1 MTSVEFVYEET
12 CPFIGATRS
21 RLIAAFQKAEMRP
34 HWIEWSVNDPDA
46 PAYVRAYGS
55 PTILIDGQDIANVP
69 TGEAGNCCRIYS
81 NESKMQGVPPLEMI
95 FDALK
100 NRMDA
105 LPQAKKGHQG
115 FPLKAAMLP
124 SIMIV
129 LLPKLTCPACWAA
142 YAGFLSAVGV
152 GFVNYTPYLMPLTA
166 LFLAIS
172 VFAMAYR
179 AKMRRGY
186 GPFFLGLAA
195 TIIVLIGKF
204 EYESDTTMWLGLVVL
219 VAASV
224 WNTWPV
230 KSGEPIKGCGLC
242 TGADRV
248 SADNW
253 VKL

>member
-1 MTSVEFVYEET
+1 MSSVEFVYEET

-21 RLIAAFQKAEMRP
+21 RLIAAFQEAEMRP
-34 HWIEWSVNDPDA
+34 QWTEWATNDPDA

-55 PTILIDGQDIANVP
+55 PTILVDGQDIADVP
-69 TGEAGNCCRIYS
+69 TEEAENCCRIYS
-81 NESKMQGVPPLEMI
+81 SEIKMQGVPPLDMI
-95 FDALK
+95 VDALK

-105 LPQAKKGHQG
+105 PPPAKKGGRG
-115 FPLKAAMLP
+115 FILKAATLP
-124 SIMIV
+124 TIMVV
-129 LLPKLTCPACWAA
+129 LLPKLTCPACWPA

-179 AKMRRGY
+179 AQARRGY

-195 TIIVLIGKF
+195 TITVLIGKF
-204 EYESDTTMWLGLVVL
+204 EYESDTAMWLGLAVL

-224 WNTWPV
+224 WNTWPM
-230 KSGEPIKGCGLC
+230 KSGAPIKGCGLC
-242 TGADRV
+242 IDADRV
-248 SADNW
+248 PADS
-253 VKL
+253 